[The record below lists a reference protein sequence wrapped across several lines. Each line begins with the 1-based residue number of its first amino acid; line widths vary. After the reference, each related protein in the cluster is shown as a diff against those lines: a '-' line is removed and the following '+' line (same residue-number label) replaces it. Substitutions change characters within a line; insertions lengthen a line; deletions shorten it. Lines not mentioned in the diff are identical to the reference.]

1 MPPEETILA
10 FAEVEGMRDALVG
23 TTALNSVV
31 VWSVTGSVAVAVRSL
46 RVACGGWLGADL
58 PAVSL
63 TLAAVQAGG
72 RC

>member
-31 VWSVTGSVAVAVRSL
+31 VWSVMGSVAVAVWSL
-46 RVACGGWLGADL
+46 RAACGGVAGSRSACG
-58 PAVSL
+58 L
-63 TLAAVQAGG
+63 TLAAVQAGAH
-72 RC
+72 C